1 MTITKD
7 YEGLQLINDEHY
19 KLDGDIV
26 SDEYIIVNLDKPL
39 HVCGNIKAEGYV
51 TADHDIIADG
61 NIIAEGYIY
70 AEGNIIVKGN
80 ITAKG
85 SITAM

>member
-26 SDEYIIVNLDKPL
+26 SDEDIIVNLDKPL
-39 HVCGNIKAEGYV
+39 RVCGNIKAEGSIF
-51 TADHDIIADG
+51 ADH
-61 NIIAEGYIY
+61 E
-70 AEGNIIVKGN
+70 IIV
-80 ITAKG
+80 KG